1 MHRFTYKFNLFSLAF
16 QRVSGRYL
24 WLCLPLSL
32 FFWTEILGAANSLPV
47 MNANV
52 SKNSLRLGLALAVLF
67 GGVVFEAASVG
78 SATGG
83 IPLPPKKPKTIQVGL
98 VDNGITAGKISTT
111 GKPGTLTDDA
121 PPALA
126 VSPAY
131 KIIHSALREELRQG
145 RPTFALKMLERD
157 PMAQKLKPSEYD
169 RLAAVIAQSYMIEG
183 KLTEARKLAETA
195 IKRSGKQAPLAGW
208 VGGLTAWRAND
219 FTNAAHHF
227 AVAAESPAASPWLKS
242 AAAFWASRASLRSG
256 QFRRVDHYLEM
267 AASHPRTFY
276 GLVAIRALG
285 QDHDFNWSEPAV
297 SWKHKTRL
305 QNDTQIAEAFRMAE
319 QGQVNSAINLLSK
332 TRWMSDRESREQVM
346 AYALRKKQT
355 ALGMHLARITRD
367 AEGRFYDSALYPVSV
382 WEPKSGYQVDKALV
396 YALIRQ
402 ESRFNPTAK
411 SGTGASGLMQILPT
425 TARYMNNGDDV
436 ALMVPETNIAV
447 GQRYIR
453 HLLNDSSVNNDLF
466 KMMVAYNAGPGNLAK
481 WKANLKGVDDP
492 LLFIESIP
500 SAETRAFVER
510 VMMNYWVYRIRMGQ
524 DTPSLDAIAAGDQAE
539 YAAAGSQHEDVI
551 VASR

>member
-1 MHRFTYKFNLFSLAF
+1 
-16 QRVSGRYL
+16 
-24 WLCLPLSL
+24 
-32 FFWTEILGAANSLPV
+32 

-52 SKNSLRLGLALAVLF
+52 SKNSLRLGLALVVLF

-111 GKPGTLTDDA
+111 EKPGSLTDDN
-121 PPALA
+121 PPAAA
-126 VSPAY
+126 VSPAF
-131 KIIHSALREELRQG
+131 KIIYAALREELRQG
-145 RPTFALKMLERD
+145 RPTYALKLLERD
-157 PMAQKLKPSEYD
+157 PMAKKLKDSEFD
-169 RLAAVIAQSYMIEG
+169 RLSAVIAQSYMTEG
-183 KLTEARKLAETA
+183 KLSEARKLAEA
-195 IKRSGKQAPLAGW
+195 AAKRSGKQAPLAGW
-208 VGGLTAWRAND
+208 IAGLTAWRAND
-219 FTNAAHHF
+219 FSNAARNF
-227 AVAAESPAASPWLKS
+227 AIAAESPIASPWLKS
-242 AAAFWASRASLRSG
+242 AGAFWASRAALRSG
-256 QFRRVDHYLEM
+256 QFRYVDHYLEM
-267 AASHPRTFY
+267 ASAYPRTFY

-285 QDHDFNWSEPAV
+285 QDYDFNWSEPTI
-297 SWKHKTRL
+297 SWKHKTKL
-305 QNDTQIAEAFRMAE
+305 QNDTQVAEAFRMAGE
-319 QGQVNSAINLLSK
+319 GQINSALNQLYK
-332 TRWMSDRESREQVM
+332 TRWMSDREGREQIM
-346 AYALRKKQT
+346 AYALRKKQQ
-355 ALGMHLARITRD
+355 ALAMHLARMTKD
-367 AEGRFYDSALYPVSV
+367 EDGRFYDAALYPVAV

-402 ESRFNPTAK
+402 ESRFNPRAK
-411 SGTGASGLMQILPT
+411 SGTGATGLMQILPT
-425 TARYMNNGDDV
+425 TARYMNNGTDV
-436 ALMVPETNIAV
+436 ALTTPEANIAV

-453 HLLNDSSVNNDLF
+453 HLLNDASVNNDLF

-481 WKANLKGVDDP
+481 WKANLKDVEDP

-539 YAAAGSQHEDVI
+539 YASAGSQHEDVV